1 MYTPLFF
8 NYIMFRPLPQVLL
21 LIFFQNI
28 FQNSKLLIPAIYKR
42 FCVEYN
48 KNIRKE
54 EIVFLQEEHQMTI
67 NGTKTGS
74 ALTIAIKG
82 RLDTSTAPQ
91 LDTFISEN
99 IDGVTSITFDFTDL
113 SYISSAG
120 LRSLLSTHKKMIGKG
135 EMTVTNVNDIVS
147 EIFEITGF
155 SDILNIV

>member
-1 MYTPLFF
+1 
-8 NYIMFRPLPQVLL
+8 
-21 LIFFQNI
+21 
-28 FQNSKLLIPAIYKR
+28 
-42 FCVEYN
+42 
-48 KNIRKE
+48 
-54 EIVFLQEEHQMTI
+54 MTI

>member
-1 MYTPLFF
+1 
-8 NYIMFRPLPQVLL
+8 
-21 LIFFQNI
+21 
-28 FQNSKLLIPAIYKR
+28 
-42 FCVEYN
+42 
-48 KNIRKE
+48 
-54 EIVFLQEEHQMTI
+54 MTI

-74 ALTIAIKG
+74 ALTIAIEG

-135 EMTVTNVNDIVS
+135 EMTVTNVNDIVR

>member
-1 MYTPLFF
+1 
-8 NYIMFRPLPQVLL
+8 
-21 LIFFQNI
+21 
-28 FQNSKLLIPAIYKR
+28 
-42 FCVEYN
+42 
-48 KNIRKE
+48 
-54 EIVFLQEEHQMTI
+54 MTI

-74 ALTIAIKG
+74 ALTIAIEG

>member
-1 MYTPLFF
+1 
-8 NYIMFRPLPQVLL
+8 
-21 LIFFQNI
+21 
-28 FQNSKLLIPAIYKR
+28 
-42 FCVEYN
+42 
-48 KNIRKE
+48 
-54 EIVFLQEEHQMTI
+54 MTI

-74 ALTIAIKG
+74 TLTIEIEG

>member
-1 MYTPLFF
+1 
-8 NYIMFRPLPQVLL
+8 
-21 LIFFQNI
+21 
-28 FQNSKLLIPAIYKR
+28 
-42 FCVEYN
+42 
-48 KNIRKE
+48 
-54 EIVFLQEEHQMTI
+54 MTI

-74 ALTIAIKG
+74 ALTIAIEG

-99 IDGVTSITFDFTDL
+99 IDGVTSITFDFPDL